1 MNIRSIRAVLFLSL
15 IMCFEIKAQSFGQNK
30 VQYKVFDWNYIQT
43 SHFDIYYYDGEQD
56 LAEFVA
62 DVAEDSYEQISIHL
76 RWNLKNRV
84 SIMVYNSHNEFQQ
97 TNIVRPYMR
106 EGVGGVTEL
115 FKNRVV
121 FPFEGNYEQF
131 RHVIHHELVHAVIND
146 MIYGLSLI
154 HI

>member
-1 MNIRSIRAVLFLSL
+1 MKISSMRITLFLL
-15 IMCFEIKAQSFGQNK
+15 IIMSFEINAQSFGQNK
-30 VQYKVFDWNYIQT
+30 VQYKDFDWNYIQT
-43 SHFDIYYYDGEQD
+43 SHFDIYYYDGEQN

-62 DVAEDSYEQISIHL
+62 DVAEESYEQISIHL

-97 TNIVRPYMR
+97 TNVVRPYMR

-131 RHVIHHELVHAVIND
+131 RQYLHIAESR
-146 MIYGLSLI
+146 LSLFC
-154 HI
+154 